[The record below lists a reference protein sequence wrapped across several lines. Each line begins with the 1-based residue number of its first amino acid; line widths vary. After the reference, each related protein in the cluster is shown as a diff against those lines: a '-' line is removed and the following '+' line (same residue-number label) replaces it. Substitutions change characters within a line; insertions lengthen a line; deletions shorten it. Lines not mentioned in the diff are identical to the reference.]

1 MEEIKN
7 KVAILMDFDNW
18 FPTILKEDDLSRLQ
32 QLLLDVLN
40 IAIAN
45 VNDVDYIS
53 IGLYGGWYSEKI
65 LTPKASR
72 LLMMIP
78 KLKNIFPYRAKDNTI
93 LIRGDI
99 NLATQLYDDETIWY
113 NSYREHLGLPK
124 LRIKEDKL
132 SNTCDANEK
141 GCPIHILKKFTKN
154 KRTTCHIPSCETKHE
169 EAFFTREQK
178 YVDSMLVCDI
188 LSYGLDS
195 NYKEICIMS
204 EDCDIF
210 PAFAALRRLNAI
222 MQKSTRIEI
231 FVRNE
236 QLKHEYQSTLKQF
249 GANMNQIQFDI

>member
-1 MEEIKN
+1 MR
-7 KVAILMDFDNW
+7 
-18 FPTILKEDDLSRLQ
+18 P
-32 QLLLDVLN
+32 
-40 IAIAN
+40 
-45 VNDVDYIS
+45 
-53 IGLYGGWYSEKI
+53 YGI
-65 LTPKASR
+65 
-72 LLMMIP
+72 IH
-78 KLKNIFPYRAKDNTI
+78 I
-93 LIRGDI
+93 
-99 NLATQLYDDETIWY
+99 
-113 NSYREHLGLPK
+113 
-124 LRIKEDKL
+124 EDKL

>member
-1 MEEIKN
+1 
-7 KVAILMDFDNW
+7 MDFDNW

-78 KLKNIFPYRAKDNTI
+78 KLKNIFPYRAKNNTI

-210 PAFAALRRLNAI
+210 PAFAALRRLNVI
-222 MQKSTRIEI
+222 MQKSTRIEV

>member
-188 LSYGLDS
+188 LSYGIDS

-222 MQKSTRIEI
+222 MQKSTRIEV
-231 FVRNE
+231 FMRNE